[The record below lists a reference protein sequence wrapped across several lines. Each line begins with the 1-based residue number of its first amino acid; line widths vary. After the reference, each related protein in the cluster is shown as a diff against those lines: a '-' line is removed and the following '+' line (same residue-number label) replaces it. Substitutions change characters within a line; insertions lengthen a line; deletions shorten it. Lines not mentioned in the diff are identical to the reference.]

1 MAALQPS
8 AEGQGSPTGKKTFS
22 QLFSQPST
30 SPIQIRQATVYKGEA
45 AVIFSR
51 ADVEKLAVPF
61 RWALV
66 GKFSHGRPSL
76 EDIRKFF
83 ASLNLKDHIS
93 IGLMDYRHVLIK
105 CSVEVDFNRIR
116 TRGIWQ
122 LGNYPMRVFRW
133 TREFHVQRESSL
145 VPIWVEL
152 PNLPIHYFDKHSLF
166 SILSPVGRPLFLDSA
181 TAAGTRPSVARVCV
195 EIDVA
200 KIVVPRILVAVEG
213 ESGFWQ
219 KIVPDNIP
227 PYCSSCWRLGHSS
240 SNCKNNVSKGE
251 LQYHNHQTNRLQ
263 QGPKILGDNQ
273 YGLVITPTGNPK
285 AEGKST
291 MEVTTST
298 EDARPG
304 AVAVQG
310 ASTSEM
316 EKSVG
321 PDRIAEKQNTTPP
334 QDDKLNCITAQA
346 QAAEASAADAN
357 GQSVVDDDR
366 EGPLHNVQTT
376 IAGQDHAHNCEG
388 SHNLVEQ
395 ILGDVQQQMAD
406 TTTLINHNADNHS
419 WNKGEG
425 SQPVEEKHLGGEHLQ
440 QSDTTELETLY
451 VDLCGVEEEDSK
463 SDAVDEVALP
473 TTAGNLSPRLVVTSE
488 RSVEPSIN
496 TLNIDQSVAMERDC
510 RQEKVKGV
518 RAYFPSDRQLRSA
531 TSSHNSFQER
541 RVLWYTLLND
551 KPISL
556 PWCIGGDFNVI
567 LAPHEKRG
575 GRPFAIAEG
584 MEFMSFMED
593 ARVFDVG
600 FSGASFTWSNNRRG
614 RARVSK
620 RLDRFLVNGACLD
633 LSNAISVLHL
643 ARHPSDHAP
652 LKISFKERS
661 DHTPRPFRFLNVWTT
676 KSELLEVIRYAWN
689 QDVSGSPLRVLSSKL
704 LATRRVIQTWNKQHF
719 GNVFDAVRSAEMGVQ
734 RAEEAM
740 DQYASEECQVEL
752 SKAQAELRHA
762 LSIEEQFWS
771 QKARVKWLKHGD
783 RNSRYFHAVVRQ
795 RRAQGMIHR
804 IKKSNGVW
812 VDKNDDIATEAIT
825 YFSDLFTC
833 SLESSSDLRYL
844 IPSIISEE
852 DNEKLEEVPSIEEVY
867 RVVRS
872 MDGDSAAGPDGF
884 TGKFFTFAWE
894 VVAQDVYN
902 AILSF
907 FCGAELPRF
916 ITSTS
921 IVLIPKMPNP
931 QDFSQYRPISLCNFF
946 NKLLSRILADRIAY
960 VLPKIISPQQT
971 GFVKGRNITDNFL
984 LAQEIVSGIGKK
996 NRGGNVVM
1004 KLDMSKAYDRVAWD
1018 HIIDVLRRFGFGEIF
1033 IDLVWRLISNVWFSV
1048 ILNGASHG
1056 FFKSTRG
1063 LRQGDPLSPAL
1074 FIIGAEVLSRGLN
1087 NLAMQSGFVGFKV
1100 PYACPS
1106 ITHLAFADDVLI
1118 FANGSSYSLKVIM
1131 QVLEAYQR
1139 CSGQLINVLKT
1150 CYLVHPS
1157 LPPARRRVIER
1168 ITKFT
1173 WQPFPI
1179 RYLGCPLYFGRCKS
1193 SYFGEAC
1200 QSILGRIISLK
1211 SRMLSFGGKI
1221 VLIKH
1226 VLASMP
1232 VHLMS
1237 AAVIPSKVFR
1247 TIEKA
1252 FSTFIWSSSPE
1263 ESKFHWIR
1271 WSHMCYPIDEGGV
1284 GFRKLQDIYTAFL
1297 FKLWWNF
1304 RKGLSLWAEF
1314 MKAKYCR
1321 HLHPCQVEIKAMDS
1335 ALWRRM
1341 VNVSR
1346 QVEFST
1352 LWIVKDGACHFW
1364 YDNWLGGGALFH
1376 QATVVPHL
1384 SFANFIINGHWDV
1397 NLLYQIMP
1405 REMVPSILEHPIPEE
1420 GGESEVIW
1428 TLTTSGNF
1436 SIASAFR
1443 DIRQARN
1450 KSMVFNTIW
1459 HSQLPFKDSFFML
1472 RLLLGRLPVPDRL
1485 CKLGLHLPS
1494 KCFCCASASEES
1506 IEHLFSNGHIGSTVW
1521 HYFGASCG
1529 LSFPGSSLRPRIVGW
1544 WLSSYDSEIQRFI
1557 GHILP
1562 SIVCWQ
1568 IWKARNKAMFEDVQM
1583 RPLAICRAIFSEIQT
1598 MVGIHFKQV
1607 FRVQSFHHLYDWSYS
1622 SHIEV
1627 TYKLVRWEAK
1637 ESDRFIL
1644 NTDGC
1649 SKGNPGVS
1657 GGGGVLR
1664 DSNGIPLIGFSAYLG
1679 ETTSLCA
1686 EVRALLIGLQTCGS

>member
-1 MAALQPS
+1 MAPVLAVPNGTDSYTVYTDASREGLGCVLMQNRNVIAYASRKLKSHEQNYPTHDLELAAVVFAL
-8 AEGQGSPTGKKTFS
+8 KKWRHYLYGVTFEIYTDHKS
-22 QLFSQPST
+22 LKYLFSQKKLDLRQRRWVEFLEDYDCSAKMYQDLKSLYWWDNMNAEIAQFVQKCLMCQQVKADHQKPSGLLQPLEIPEWKWEHIT
-30 SPIQIRQATVYKGEA
+30 MDFVSGYQELKKYRSPIHWDEAGERKIIDSATILWVEEAYERVKVIRQRLQTAQSRQKSYANHPRKDLEFEIRDKVFLRITPLKGKIKAGKGKKLQPRYIGPFNILQRIGKVAYRLELPA
-45 AVIFSR
+45 SLSR
-51 ADVEKLAVPF
+51 IHDVFHVSLLKKYHPDPTHIL
-61 RWALV
+61 
-66 GKFSHGRPSL
+66 PS
-76 EDIRKFF
+76 EDIELDE
-83 ASLNLKDHIS
+83 SLTYEERPIRILDKKVKDLRNKQIP
-93 IGLMDYRHVLIK
+93 LVKVLWKHHEVEEATWELEKDMREKYPDLFTAQDK
-105 CSVEVDFNRIR
+105 CSV
-116 TRGIWQ
+116 
-122 LGNYPMRVFRW
+122 
-133 TREFHVQRESSL
+133 
-145 VPIWVEL
+145 
-152 PNLPIHYFDKHSLF
+152 
-166 SILSPVGRPLFLDSA
+166 
-181 TAAGTRPSVARVCV
+181 
-195 EIDVA
+195 
-200 KIVVPRILVAVEG
+200 
-213 ESGFWQ
+213 
-219 KIVPDNIP
+219 
-227 PYCSSCWRLGHSS
+227 
-240 SNCKNNVSKGE
+240 
-251 LQYHNHQTNRLQ
+251 
-263 QGPKILGDNQ
+263 
-273 YGLVITPTGNPK
+273 
-285 AEGKST
+285 
-291 MEVTTST
+291 
-298 EDARPG
+298 
-304 AVAVQG
+304 
-310 ASTSEM
+310 
-316 EKSVG
+316 
-321 PDRIAEKQNTTPP
+321 
-334 QDDKLNCITAQA
+334 
-346 QAAEASAADAN
+346 
-357 GQSVVDDDR
+357 
-366 EGPLHNVQTT
+366 
-376 IAGQDHAHNCEG
+376 
-388 SHNLVEQ
+388 
-395 ILGDVQQQMAD
+395 
-406 TTTLINHNADNHS
+406 
-419 WNKGEG
+419 
-425 SQPVEEKHLGGEHLQ
+425 
-440 QSDTTELETLY
+440 
-451 VDLCGVEEEDSK
+451 
-463 SDAVDEVALP
+463 
-473 TTAGNLSPRLVVTSE
+473 
-488 RSVEPSIN
+488 
-496 TLNIDQSVAMERDC
+496 
-510 RQEKVKGV
+510 
-518 RAYFPSDRQLRSA
+518 
-531 TSSHNSFQER
+531 QER
-541 RVLWYTLLND
+541 RVLWHTLLND

-575 GRPFAIAEG
+575 GRPFVIAEG

-593 ARVFDVG
+593 AGVFDVG

-704 LATRRVIQTWNKQHF
+704 LATRRAIQTWNKQHF

-833 SLESSSDLRYL
+833 SLESSSDLRHL

-884 TGKFFTFAWE
+884 TGKFLTFAWE

-931 QDFSQYRPISLCNFF
+931 QDFSQFRPISLCNFF

-1100 PYACPS
+1100 PYACPT
-1106 ITHLAFADDVLI
+1106 ITHLAFADNVLI

-1168 ITKFT
+1168 ITKFS

-1200 QSILGRIISLK
+1200 QSILGRIISWK

-1271 WSHMCYPIDEGGV
+1271 WTHMCYPIEEGGV
-1284 GFRKLQDIYTAFL
+1284 GFRKLQDIYTAFS

-1346 QVEFST
+1346 QVEFSM
-1352 LWIVKDGACHFW
+1352 LWIAKDGACHFW
-1364 YDNWLGGGALFH
+1364 YDNWLGGGTLFH

-1384 SFANFIINGHWDV
+1384 SFANFIINGNWDV
-1397 NLLYQIMP
+1397 NLLYQILT

-1459 HSQLPFKDSFFML
+1459 HSQLPFKVSFFML

-1494 KCFCCASASEES
+1494 KCFCCSSASEES
-1506 IEHLFSNGHIGSTVW
+1506 IEHFFSNGHIASTVW

-1529 LSFPGSSLRPRIVGW
+1529 LSFPGSSLRPRTVGW

-1622 SHIEV
+1622 SHTEV

-1686 EVRALLIGLQTCGS
+1686 ELEFFRIAFNAPGRFDERLGRFGSW

>member
-1 MAALQPS
+1 
-8 AEGQGSPTGKKTFS
+8 
-22 QLFSQPST
+22 
-30 SPIQIRQATVYKGEA
+30 
-45 AVIFSR
+45 
-51 ADVEKLAVPF
+51 
-61 RWALV
+61 
-66 GKFSHGRPSL
+66 
-76 EDIRKFF
+76 
-83 ASLNLKDHIS
+83 
-93 IGLMDYRHVLIK
+93 
-105 CSVEVDFNRIR
+105 
-116 TRGIWQ
+116 
-122 LGNYPMRVFRW
+122 
-133 TREFHVQRESSL
+133 
-145 VPIWVEL
+145 
-152 PNLPIHYFDKHSLF
+152 
-166 SILSPVGRPLFLDSA
+166 
-181 TAAGTRPSVARVCV
+181 
-195 EIDVA
+195 
-200 KIVVPRILVAVEG
+200 
-213 ESGFWQ
+213 
-219 KIVPDNIP
+219 
-227 PYCSSCWRLGHSS
+227 
-240 SNCKNNVSKGE
+240 
-251 LQYHNHQTNRLQ
+251 
-263 QGPKILGDNQ
+263 
-273 YGLVITPTGNPK
+273 
-285 AEGKST
+285 
-291 MEVTTST
+291 
-298 EDARPG
+298 
-304 AVAVQG
+304 
-310 ASTSEM
+310 M

-321 PDRIAEKQNTTPP
+321 PDRIAEKQNTIPP

-366 EGPLHNVQTT
+366 EGSLHNVQTT

-406 TTTLINHNADNHS
+406 TTTLIIHNADNHS

-463 SDAVDEVALP
+463 SDAVDEAALP
-473 TTAGNLSPRLVVTSE
+473 TTAGNLSPRLVETSE

-496 TLNIDQSVAMERDC
+496 TLNIDQSIAMERDC

-518 RAYFPSDRQLRSA
+518 RAYFPSDRQLRST
-531 TSSHNSFQER
+531 TSSHNSFQFVVICEPKLDESKIESIRLQLLFDHTFVNNSGDIWVFYSSPFMCSIVGRSEQHISIHVQSQLLSSPIVMSFVHAKCSVQER

-584 MEFMSFMED
+584 MEFMSFMEE

-689 QDVSGSPLRVLSSKL
+689 QDVSGPPLRVLSSKL
-704 LATRRVIQTWNKQHF
+704 LATRRAIQTWNKQHF

-971 GFVKGRNITDNFL
+971 GFVKRRNITDNFL

-1100 PYACPS
+1100 PYACPT

-1200 QSILGRIISLK
+1200 QSILGRIISWK

-1237 AAVIPSKVFR
+1237 AAVIPSKTPSSLSGRNQGNGLR
-1247 TIEKA
+1247 TLAQDGQCE
-1252 FSTFIWSSSPE
+1252 STSGIL
-1263 ESKFHWIR
+1263 
-1271 WSHMCYPIDEGGV
+1271 Y
-1284 GFRKLQDIYTAFL
+1284 
-1297 FKLWWNF
+1297 
-1304 RKGLSLWAEF
+1304 
-1314 MKAKYCR
+1314 
-1321 HLHPCQVEIKAMDS
+1321 AMDCK
-1335 ALWRRM
+1335 RRRLSFL
-1341 VNVSR
+1341 VR
-1346 QVEFST
+1346 QLV
-1352 LWIVKDGACHFW
+1352 
-1364 YDNWLGGGALFH
+1364 GGGALFH

-1459 HSQLPFKDSFFML
+1459 HSQLPFKVSFFML

-1506 IEHLFSNGHIGSTVW
+1506 IEHLFSTGHIASTVW

-1544 WLSSYDSEIQRFI
+1544 WLNSYDSEMQRFI

-1622 SHIEV
+1622 SHTEV

-1686 EVRALLIGLQTCGS
+1686 EVRALLIGLQTCVHRGFQNLYVQSDSLLLVGILQNRIQCPWKIRREIRQIWQLVKDPDRFSHCYREANKVADVLSNVGVFHPEHQVKLYEAFNSFPTMARGAIRLDRLGMPSIRKSKRMKG